1 MSETF
6 VRYDVSE
13 GFATL
18 TLDSPHNRNAI
29 SARLVA
35 QLRQGLA
42 DAAADDGVRA
52 VVLTHEGGTFCAG
65 ADLSEAST
73 AEGG

>member
-6 VRYDVSE
+6 VRYEVSE

-42 DAAADDGVRA
+42 DRKS
-52 VVLTHEGGTFCAG
+52 VV
-65 ADLSEAST
+65 
-73 AEGG
+73 